1 VLLPFDSVVRRGVIL
16 LWKRYAELDDPVLA
30 GQSKAKFLIVLSA
43 SPHDDPIVYILT
55 TSQKPKHIAHPA
67 PQDLLHLLPGAYEC
81 FTVDTLV
88 DCGTAGEREVGRREL
103 QALYE
108 AGEVAYKGALSDDH
122 CAQLMHKTAG
132 SSRATRRV
140 KRILGLGPAAGL
152 DGSV

>member
-1 VLLPFDSVVRRGVIL
+1 MLLPFDSVVRRGVIL
-16 LWKRYAELDDPVLA
+16 LWRRYAELDDPALA

-67 PQDLLHLLPGAYEC
+67 PGDLLHLPPGAYEC

-88 DCGTAGEREVGRREL
+88 DCGTAGEREVGLREL

-108 AGEVAYKGALSDDH
+108 AGDVAYKGALSDDH
-122 CAQLMHKTAG
+122 CAELMQKIAG

-140 KRILGLGPAAGL
+140 KRILGLGPAA
-152 DGSV
+152 S